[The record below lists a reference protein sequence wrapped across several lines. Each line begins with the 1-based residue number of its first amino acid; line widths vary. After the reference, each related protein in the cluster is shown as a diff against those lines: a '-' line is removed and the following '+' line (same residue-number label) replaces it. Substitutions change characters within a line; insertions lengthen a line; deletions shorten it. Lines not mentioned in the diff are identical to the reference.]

1 MLPLNE
7 LDDDIL
13 FIISSYINNDPYI
26 LHKLILINDQNI
38 SKFFNV
44 NIHMLKSSVENY
56 IFLEINN
63 NISTVLMLIYD
74 SLRDGDD
81 DEYIISLKELLNTY
95 ESSSYQSS
103 TEIYIRNIKKYILL
117 KNNNIYESSDDEEIK
132 INVTI

>member
-1 MLPLNE
+1 
-7 LDDDIL
+7 
-13 FIISSYINNDPYI
+13 
-26 LHKLILINDQNI
+26 
-38 SKFFNV
+38 
-44 NIHMLKSSVENY
+44 MLKSSVENY

-63 NISTVLMLIYD
+63 NISTVEMLIYNCLCD
-74 SLRDGDD
+74 DCLRD

-117 KNNNIYESSDDEEIK
+117 RNNNIYESSDDEEIK